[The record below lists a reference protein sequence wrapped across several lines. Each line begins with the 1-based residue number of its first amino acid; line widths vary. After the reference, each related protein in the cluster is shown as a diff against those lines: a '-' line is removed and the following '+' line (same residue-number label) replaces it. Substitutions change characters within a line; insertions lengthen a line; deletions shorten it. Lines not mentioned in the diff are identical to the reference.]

1 MYDKRRR
8 RRRRMRSAREEAR
21 RRDGAVLL
29 MPKARPAGP
38 RHTRVVTKLRHPRT
52 RGHVAIRLAVARFRV
67 QVLSVEW
74 PPVDTAV
81 DTLH

>member
-38 RHTRVVTKLRHPRT
+38 RHTRHQVKTPADT
-52 RGHVAIRLAVARFRV
+52 RARSHQVGGREV
-67 QVLSVEW
+67 QGSG
-74 PPVDTAV
+74 PQR
-81 DTLH
+81 